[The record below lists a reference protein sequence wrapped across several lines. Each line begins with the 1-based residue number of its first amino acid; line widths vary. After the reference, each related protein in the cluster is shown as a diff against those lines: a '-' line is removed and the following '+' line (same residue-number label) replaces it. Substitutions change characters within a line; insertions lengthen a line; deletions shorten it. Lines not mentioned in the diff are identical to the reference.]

1 MIKKNVHV
9 LSNMDSTAEALEAI
23 TFAECRPFLPSFRTA
38 KCVKVYDGEILH
50 FGFYMENYGAT
61 RFTCRLVG
69 IDTPE
74 LRAKSKSEKMLAKIS
89 REEVKAV
96 ALNKVV
102 SVTINGLDKY
112 GRLLVRVRTPTVDD
126 VSQHL
131 INSGLAIAYDGGR
144 KRKVD
149 WDSMLKE
156 WMRKCNMTRCNVPV
170 DEVSDEDED

>member
-1 MIKKNVHV
+1 
-9 LSNMDSTAEALEAI
+9 MDSTVEALEAI
-23 TFAECRPFLPSFRTA
+23 TFAECRPFLPRFRAA

-50 FGFYMENYGAT
+50 LGFYMENYGAT

-89 REEVKAV
+89 REEVKSV

-112 GRLLVRVRTPTVDD
+112 GRLLVRIRTPTVDD

-131 INSGLAIAYDGGR
+131 ISSGLATAYDGGR

-149 WDSMLKE
+149 WEGMLKT
-156 WMRKCNMTRCNVPV
+156 WMRKCNMTRCDV
-170 DEVSDEDED
+170 DAVVEEETDEEEN